1 MPETGVPKNLHRSL
15 DLLGLAPGGAPFDML
30 NAALYAKERKW
41 GPSLWS
47 LAAAV
52 PFAGTAV
59 GLAKIS
65 REAIEIG
72 PFYRKLLREA
82 ESKGFFK
89 GEVPEAFS
97 ADTYLTTFRTKK
109 GLANWQKRLER
120 EFGGGKKLKTFEKY
134 KPVRTAGG
142 AQEGMIGTQRVPEAA
157 QRTVVKAVRDPRSR
171 KVSTDVG
178 FSRKTPAEQRSI
190 VREEKETMR
199 LLDREKKRKR
209 RRGY

>member
-59 GLAKIS
+59 GLAKLS
-65 REAIEIG
+65 REGIEVG
-72 PFYRKLLREA
+72 TFYRKAVREA
-82 ESKGFFK
+82 RKKGFDDLIP
-89 GEVPEAFS
+89 PELSEAAFYES
-97 ADTYLTTFRTKK
+97 LKTRK
-109 GLANWQKRLER
+109 GLKKWSAKFER
-120 EFGGGKKLKTFEKY
+120 ITGKKIKTFEDF
-134 KPVRTAGG
+134 KPVQTAGG
-142 AQEGMIGTQRVPEAA
+142 AQKGMVGTQRVPEAA

-199 LLDREKKRKR
+199 LLDREKKRKG